1 MIRQLYASY
10 FYSKPFMYW
19 YNSLE
24 MCQSNYRILPFSQ
37 TRNSCRY
44 WAFLGSCLV
53 VSFSRLKKLEVWMSG
68 IFSWGVCQ
76 FWIATMQTFPHLN
89 LQADIYQNLPT
100 CWIIGLHTSKRLI
113 ICGDFNLPGFTS
125 ELPMPTLKPCSTYM
139 DFACRSAHPSI
150 PHIYHSIKDNKAF
163 HWCLLYII
171 IRRRYSENCRWL
183 HGQNWKHH
191 YSPTRW
197 SRSSSFVEST
207 SRQMWCSVAL
217 AADSR
222 RKEAQTST
230 RTALEEV
237 VRMTHLSKI
246 LCENTQIN

>member
-125 ELPMPTLKPCSTYM
+125 ETTDANLEALLDVHGFRLQVSSPI
-139 DFACRSAHPSI
+139 HP
-150 PHIYHSIKDNKAF
+150 
-163 HWCLLYII
+163 
-171 IRRRYSENCRWL
+171 
-183 HGQNWKHH
+183 
-191 YSPTRW
+191 
-197 SRSSSFVEST
+197 
-207 SRQMWCSVAL
+207 
-217 AADSR
+217 
-222 RKEAQTST
+222 
-230 RTALEEV
+230 
-237 VRMTHLSKI
+237 THLP
-246 LCENTQIN
+246 QHQRQ